1 MTQSLRTTKDE
12 NDFGGQASAAQI
24 NRSMENM
31 DPKAEIFRQRSSTQS
46 VLGANNRYDVPNT
59 KHIMIEDDVENENKN
74 SENRLD

>member
-12 NDFGGQASAAQI
+12 NDFGGKASVAQI

-31 DPKAEIFRQRSSTQS
+31 DPKAEIFGKISFTQS
-46 VLGANNRYDVPNT
+46 FLEANNRYHVPNT
-59 KHIMIEDDVENENKN
+59 EHTMIEDDVENENKN